1 MQVVSKSN
9 LGDTNHRHAE
19 EHLSSS
25 TDTSTENRIY
35 SEEMEESRSK
45 RFKHLHLKNADRAF
59 LMMVVFNQ
67 KKMLNL
73 K

>member
-1 MQVVSKSN
+1 MQVVSKSF

-35 SEEMEESRSK
+35 SEEMEEPI
-45 RFKHLHLKNADRAF
+45 LQD
-59 LMMVVFNQ
+59 Q
-67 KKMLNL
+67 KDSNICI
-73 K
+73 